1 MSILITHVFVP
12 QFIFATTNSCSDVK
26 GTTGGVLIAYLDPN
40 SESKVH
46 IELSIFLTEAKS
58 WGHKVC
64 DWHLSGCYAL
74 FPKIKYY
81 KWCIVITDCWL

>member
-1 MSILITHVFVP
+1 MQNDKPDLIPKEYLESFKSMSILITHVFVP

-46 IELSIFLTEAKS
+46 IE
-58 WGHKVC
+58 
-64 DWHLSGCYAL
+64 
-74 FPKIKYY
+74 
-81 KWCIVITDCWL
+81 